1 MVIKNRAELRKLYRK
16 KSKSLVVILF
26 FRIFAIGIKMKY
38 TYGKNLICKG
48 ADIRIVAATK
58 RIREICGTLE

>member
-1 MVIKNRAELRKLYRK
+1 
-16 KSKSLVVILF
+16 
-26 FRIFAIGIKMKY
+26 MKY

-58 RIREICGTLE
+58 RIREICGTLEHKAKTPLKIW

>member
-1 MVIKNRAELRKLYRK
+1 
-16 KSKSLVVILF
+16 
-26 FRIFAIGIKMKY
+26 MKY

-58 RIREICGTLE
+58 KSVRSVGH

>member
-1 MVIKNRAELRKLYRK
+1 
-16 KSKSLVVILF
+16 
-26 FRIFAIGIKMKY
+26 MKY

-58 RIREICGTLE
+58 KIREICGTIRTRIKNSSKNLIVSQKTLIFAVKKEIQ